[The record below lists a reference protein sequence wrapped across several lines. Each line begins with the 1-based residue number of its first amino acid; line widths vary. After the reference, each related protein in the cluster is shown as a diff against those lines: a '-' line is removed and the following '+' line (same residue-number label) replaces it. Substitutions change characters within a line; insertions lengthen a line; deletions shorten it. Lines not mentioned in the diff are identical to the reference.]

1 MNLIHHLVAPAKP
14 DAAAPS
20 VLVVVLHGFAGAAAN
35 RPSMVSAIAKIF
47 PQAAI
52 YAPELPYRS
61 QFCDEAMVDIVARVA
76 DEISR
81 NFDRESYDDIILVG
95 HSTGA
100 LVARKLVLVAW
111 GAAEDVPVALPAGA
125 DRLPWAKSINRL
137 VFLAAIN
144 RGWTFNSAMGF
155 WDGLLW
161 RVGTSLLQ
169 LRGWL
174 KSSREESRQATI
186 LQIRRGSAFLAATR
200 LQWLELMAD
209 PDRKREK
216 ELLIVQAI
224 GTVDDIVSPEDAVDH
239 VLDSTLPV
247 DNTRPGE
254 SVWARFFMLEM
265 PQTSHV
271 QASAFFPTK
280 GPDDPVHAERRA
292 VLEDALTQTPNELI
306 ANRNFIRRRHM
317 EDDLPPLPNPA
328 IRDVVFVIH
337 GIRDKGFWTKKIARK
352 IKELAAE
359 RELDVETLSAAQR
372 QALAPRLR
380 GVAKPHQDLLVRS
393 ITATYGYFP
402 MAPFVLR
409 WLRQEKV
416 EWLLDLY
423 VEMRARYPNAK
434 LHYVGHSNGTY
445 LLARAVECCPRV
457 AFEHVVFAGS
467 VVRRNYEWQK
477 YLGQG
482 EEAPRGA
489 RIKAVMNYVA
499 TADWVV
505 AIFPNA
511 LQRFPSIDLGS
522 AGHDGFDE
530 KPDEIGGEADHPRRY
545 NIRYVAG
552 NHGAGIKESQ
562 WNVIARFV
570 LDGTPPAK
578 NGEPLPVGDNY
589 PDYRTTQDARTLR
602 LARSALGIVAGGL
615 ALALLFIVAPLL
627 VAILCKTGPLMS
639 ALLGVQSVLH
649 FLVIKMVLTRY

>member
-1 MNLIHHLVAPAKP
+1 MNLIHHLVAPARP
-14 DAAAPS
+14 DAAVPRL
-20 VLVVVLHGFAGAAAN
+20 LVVVLHGFAGAAAN
-35 RPSMVSAIAKIF
+35 RPSMVSAIAGVF
-47 PQAAI
+47 SQAAI

-61 QFCDEAMVDIVARVA
+61 QFCDEAMVDIVACLA

-81 NFDRESYDDIILVG
+81 HFARESYDDIILVG

-111 GAAEDVPVALPAGA
+111 GMAEDVKVAWPAGA
-125 DRLPWAKSINRL
+125 DRLPWAKAINRL

-144 RGWTFNSAMGF
+144 RGWTFNSAIGF
-155 WDGLLW
+155 WDGFLW
-161 RVGTSLLQ
+161 RVGTNFLQ

-174 KSSREESRQATI
+174 KSSKDRSRQATI

-209 PDRKREK
+209 PARKREK
-216 ELLIVQAI
+216 ELLIVQVI

-247 DNTRPGE
+247 DRTRSDE

-271 QASAFFPTK
+271 QASVLFPVQ
-280 GPDDPVHAERRA
+280 GPDDAVHAERRA
-292 VLEDALTQTPNELI
+292 VLKAALEESADALI
-306 ANRNFIRRRHM
+306 RNQHFIRRRHM

-352 IKELAAE
+352 IKELAGKKPLDLATLSKPE
-359 RELDVETLSAAQR
+359 RE
-372 QALAPRLR
+372 ALAPRLR
-380 GVAKPHQDLLVRS
+380 GLDKPKRDLLIRS
-393 ITATYGYFP
+393 ITASYGYFP

-423 VEMRARYPNAK
+423 VETKARYPNAT

-445 LLARAVECCPRV
+445 LLAGALDCCPRV
-457 AFEHVVFAGS
+457 RFERVVFAGS
-467 VVRRNYEWQK
+467 VVRRDYHWPK
-477 YLGQG
+477 WLGEG
-482 EEAPRGA
+482 ENAPPGA

-511 LQRFPSIDLGS
+511 LQRFVSVDLGS
-522 AGHDGFDE
+522 AGHDGFDAE
-530 KPDEIGGEADHPRRY
+530 PDHPRMLD
-545 NIRYVAG
+545 IRYVEG
-552 NHGAGIKESQ
+552 NHSAGIKESQ
-562 WNVIARFV
+562 WDEIASFV
-570 LDGTPPAK
+570 LEGTLPLVKGQQPPLGQE
-578 NGEPLPVGDNY
+578 N
-589 PDYRTTQDARTLR
+589 PDYRTVQDGYTLN
-602 LARSALGIVAGGL
+602 LADNAFRIICVAVFFAALIVVLPLAAAVVFDMGPLFSAMLGML
-615 ALALLFIVAPLL
+615 SLLLALLIKAVLL
-627 VAILCKTGPLMS
+627 R
-639 ALLGVQSVLH
+639 
-649 FLVIKMVLTRY
+649 F